1 MREAFLDL
9 GLEEGL
15 GATLDERDVR
25 EYIEDLPTLTPR
37 EICKELEMYGYVGQD
52 KPRRSMSLMAFR
64 HVRRLRNV
72 HLQNVPIEEL
82 PPKSNHLLVG
92 PTGCGKTFMVETL
105 FRHILDIP
113 TVLVDITTYS
123 ETGYVGQDVT
133 SILTRLLY
141 AADGDVARAE
151 MGIVCLDEFDK
162 IASGQNN
169 AVFAG
174 AGTTKDISGLGVQR
188 ELLKLLESSTVTVPT
203 EFSHS
208 SYQQHLLMSTANI
221 PFVACG
227 AFSGLKL
234 VTHLF
239 NKEASIGFH
248 AQQSAKAPQ
257 EIAVSYNQREM
268 DQTRHFQQYGF
279 LPELIARF
287 DRIVPFQAL
296 SEDTL
301 MMILKQNLL
310 TSYQKEFKLANVE
323 LVVDKSILERVVQQ
337 ALKRETGARGLRST
351 LAYLLE
357 DAAYDI
363 YSEPNIERVEV
374 AFQDGELVINADG

>member
-1 MREAFLDL
+1 M
-9 GLEEGL
+9 
-15 GATLDERDVR
+15 
-25 EYIEDLPTLTPR
+25 
-37 EICKELEMYGYVGQD
+37 
-52 KPRRSMSLMAFR
+52 
-64 HVRRLRNV
+64 
-72 HLQNVPIEEL
+72 QNVPIEEL